1 MDKKERKINPDNI
14 NLQIDEISFWGEN
27 ENYKGGMRVS
37 WSSNIGFGELNIV
50 MDKEENLLAYTEY
63 MDYQEDKS
71 FTEKI
76 LQLLL
81 QKLIIVD

>member
-1 MDKKERKINPDNI
+1 LDKKERKINPDNI

-27 ENYKGGMRVS
+27 ENYKGGMGVS

-63 MDYQEDKS
+63 MDCQEDKS

-81 QKLIIVD
+81 QKLIIVE

>member
-1 MDKKERKINPDNI
+1 
-14 NLQIDEISFWGEN
+14 
-27 ENYKGGMRVS
+27 MRVS

-81 QKLIIVD
+81 KKLIIVD